1 MSWSSRYST
10 CRRSRRIVS
19 VFDATTILAYKG
31 NHKAVIGG
39 DGQVTFGDSVLKGNA
54 TKIRTLHH
62 GKILAGFAG
71 STADAF
77 NLFDMFEEFL
87 ENKKGDLL
95 KSVIEFSKAWRKDKV
110 LRRLEAMMIVLNQDH
125 IFILTGNGDVVEPED
140 GEIASIGSGGNYAIS
155 AARALKKHAKLDEEE
170 LVKESLHVAADL
182 CIYTNHNI
190 KTLILEDK

>member
-1 MSWSSRYST
+1 M
-10 CRRSRRIVS
+10 
-19 VFDATTILAYKG
+19 FDATTILAYKG
-31 NHKAVIGG
+31 KNKAVIGG
-39 DGQVTFGDSVLKGNA
+39 DGQVTFGNSVLKGNA
-54 TKIRTLHH
+54 TKIRTLYG

-87 ENKKGDLL
+87 EAKKGDIL

-110 LRRLEAMMIVLNQDH
+110 LRRLEAMMIVLNKEH

-140 GEIASIGSGGNYAIS
+140 GEIASIGSGGNFAIS
-155 AARALKKHAKLDEEE
+155 AARALRHHTDMDEEE
-170 LVKESLHVAADL
+170 LVKESLKIAADL

-190 KTLILEDK
+190 KTLTLEGDKK